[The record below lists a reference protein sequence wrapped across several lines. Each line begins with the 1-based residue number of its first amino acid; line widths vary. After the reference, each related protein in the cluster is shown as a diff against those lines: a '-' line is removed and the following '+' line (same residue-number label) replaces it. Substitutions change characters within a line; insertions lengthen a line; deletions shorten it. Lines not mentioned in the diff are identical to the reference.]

1 MSKSSLIT
9 KGLEKCLSGPHVLHC
24 GRPVFCLQKQLRE
37 NMCQFFFKVSKFME
51 EIYGVVF
58 KNHR

>member
-9 KGLEKCLSGPHVLHC
+9 KGLEKCLSGPHVLHR

-37 NMCQFFFKVSKFME
+37 NMCQFFFLKYPNLWKKFM
-51 EIYGVVF
+51 V
-58 KNHR
+58 

>member
-9 KGLEKCLSGPHVLHC
+9 KGLEKCLSGPHVLHR

-37 NMCQFFFKVSKFME
+37 NMCQFFLKYPNLWKKFM
-51 EIYGVVF
+51 V
-58 KNHR
+58 